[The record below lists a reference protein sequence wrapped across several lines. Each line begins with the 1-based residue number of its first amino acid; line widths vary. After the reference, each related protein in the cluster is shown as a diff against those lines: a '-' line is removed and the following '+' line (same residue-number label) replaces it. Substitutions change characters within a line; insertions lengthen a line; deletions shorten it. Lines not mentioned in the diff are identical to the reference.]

1 MFCRIMSITIENIR
15 DAARLIEGAV
25 TRTPFCLSRTL
36 SQLCGAEIFLKF
48 ENLQYTASF
57 KERGAF
63 VKLSSLDVAQRR
75 AGVVAAS
82 AGNHAQGVAYH
93 AQRLGIP
100 TTIVM
105 PVNTPFTKVVRTR
118 DFGAKVVLHGEGVSE
133 AAQHAAELAA
143 HEGLVVVHPYDDP
156 KIIAGQGTTALEM
169 VTDQPA
175 LDILVVPIGGGGL
188 IAGCAVAAKA
198 LNPAIKVIGV
208 EAALYPSM
216 YRAIHGQP
224 PAAGGP
230 TVAEGIAVKDPG
242 HLTRPIIERLVDDIL
257 LVDEAALERAVQ
269 LILEIEKTV
278 AEGAGAASLAAVLA
292 HPESFRGRKLGLIIS
307 GGNIDSRLLASILMR
322 GMARDGRIAR
332 LRVEITDAP
341 GTLARVAGLIAAA
354 GGNIVEIYH
363 QRLFADVPVKRADLD
378 VVIETRDTAHLAE
391 IIGQL
396 SAAGLAVRQLGN
408 TASDGP

>member
-1 MFCRIMSITIENIR
+1 MAVTLETIQ
-15 DAARLIEGAV
+15 DAQRLIEGAV
-25 TRTPFCLSRTL
+25 SHTPFEPSRTL
-36 SQLCGAEIFLKF
+36 SQLCGAEIFLKL

-57 KERGAF
+57 KDRGAL
-63 VKLSSLDVAQRR
+63 VKLLSLGDVQRR

-100 TTIVM
+100 ATIVM
-105 PVNTPFTKVVRTR
+105 PLNTPFTKVVRTR
-118 DFGAKVVLHGEGVSE
+118 DFGATVVLHGEGVAE
-133 AAQHAAELAA
+133 AARHAVELGNRG
-143 HEGLVVVHPYDDP
+143 GLTFVHPYDDER
-156 KIIAGQGTTALEM
+156 IIAGQGTVALEM
-169 VTDQPA
+169 LSAVPD
-175 LDILVVPIGGGGL
+175 LDALVVPIGGGGL

-198 LNPAIKVIGV
+198 LRPQIRIFGV
-208 EAALYPSM
+208 EAALFPSM
-216 YRAIHGQP
+216 ECGLRGTPVAG
-224 PAAGGP
+224 GGP
-230 TVAEGIAVKDPG
+230 TIAEGIAVKEPG
-242 HLTRPIIERLVDDIL
+242 ALTLPIVQRLVDRIF

-292 HPESFRGRKLGLIIS
+292 NPEAFRGRRVGLVVS

-322 GMARDGRIAR
+322 GLARDGRIAR

-341 GTLARVAGLIAAA
+341 GTLARVAGLIAEA

-378 VVIETRDTAHLAE
+378 AVIETRDGAHLAE
-391 IIGQL
+391 IMARL
-396 SAAGLAVRQLGN
+396 RAAGLAVRQLGN
-408 TASDGP
+408 TAADGP

>member
-1 MFCRIMSITIENIR
+1 MSETVTLETIR
-15 DAARLIEGAV
+15 DAARLIQGAV
-25 TRTPFCLSRTL
+25 SRTPFSHSRTL

-57 KERGAF
+57 KERGAL
-63 VKLSSLDVAQRR
+63 VKLASLDAAQRQ
-75 AGVVAAS
+75 AGVAAAS

-100 TTIVM
+100 ATIVM

-118 DFGAKVVLHGEGVSE
+118 EFGAKVVLDGEGVSE
-133 AAQHAAELAA
+133 AARHAADLAA
-143 HEGLVVVHPYDDP
+143 RDGLVLVHPYDDP
-156 KIIAGQGTTALEM
+156 HIVAGQGTTALEM
-169 VTDQPA
+169 LTDRPS
-175 LDILVVPIGGGGL
+175 LDMIVVPIGGGGL

-198 LNPAIKVIGV
+198 LKPDIKVIGV

-216 YRAIHGQP
+216 YRAIHGLSS
-224 PAAGGP
+224 ADGGP
-230 TVAEGIAVKDPG
+230 TIAEGIAVKEPG
-242 HLTRPIIERLVDDIL
+242 RITRPLIERLVDDIL

-269 LILEIEKTV
+269 MILEIEKTV

-292 HPESFRGRKLGLIIS
+292 HPDAFKGKQVGLIVS
-307 GGNIDSRLLASILMR
+307 GGNIDSRLLASVLMR

-341 GTLARVAGLIAAA
+341 GTLARVAGLIAEA

-391 IIGQL
+391 IIGRL

-408 TASDGP
+408 TAAHGP